1 MNWDPTTRPAW
12 QRSLGAI
19 LIVLIISGTR
29 VGFLGAMEG
38 HAPFVL
44 SYPSVI
50 LAALYGG
57 FQAGLLAT
65 ALAAFFSFL
74 WLEPV
79 GEFAIA
85 NPIDWLA
92 IAIFVVSGIVISYLS
107 ESLFRA
113 QAKAKEA
120 ASKARLASER
130 EKSAHAIRESEERF
144 RTLADNISQLAWMAD
159 EKGHIIWYNK
169 RWYDYTG
176 TTFEEMQG
184 RGWTKV
190 QHPEHVD

>member
-12 QRSLGAI
+12 QRYLGAI
-19 LIVLIISGTR
+19 LIVLITSGIR
-29 VGFLGAMEG
+29 VEFLTALGW

-57 FQAGLLAT
+57 FSAGLLAT
-65 ALAAFFSFL
+65 ALAAFFTLL

-79 GEFAIA
+79 GQFAIA

-92 IAIFVVSGIVISYLS
+92 IAIFVVSGVAISYLF

-113 QAKAKEA
+113 QARVKEA
-120 ASKARLASER
+120 ESEVRLALER
-130 EKSAHAIRESEERF
+130 EKSAHAVRESEERF

-159 EKGHIIWYNK
+159 EKGSIIWYNK